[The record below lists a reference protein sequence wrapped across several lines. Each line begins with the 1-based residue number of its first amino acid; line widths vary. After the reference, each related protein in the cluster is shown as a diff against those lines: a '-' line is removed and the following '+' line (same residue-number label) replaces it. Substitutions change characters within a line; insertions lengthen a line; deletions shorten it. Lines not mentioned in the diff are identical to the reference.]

1 MEIVTSPWKNPRT
14 LNSLAEAED
23 ELNRVLRE
31 GLSAKGAEEALEY
44 VTGCVVERLGDKK
57 AHLKPG
63 ALKEGEH
70 QYAVAGVFMISPDR
84 RHNVLLASQNFPPEQ
99 HHIHIDINFGHPGET
114 VRTQKPRLLANTD
127 EHPDYKQILKT
138 SRMGSSYYAPLKWK
152 GEMLGQLISGAQAR
166 HTYRPVDL
174 EILCAFADVAAAL
187 WVTHKGPAKLDAIV
201 TGTVGAEA

>member
-1 MEIVTSPWKNPRT
+1 MEILTSPWKNPRT
-14 LNSLAEAED
+14 LNSVSEAED
-23 ELNRVLRE
+23 DLNRVLRA
-31 GLSAKGAEEALEY
+31 GLSAEGAEEALEY
-44 VTGCVVERLGDKK
+44 VTGCVVALLGDKK
-57 AHLKPG
+57 AHLKRG

-99 HHIHIDINFGHPGET
+99 HHIHIDIGLGHPGET

-152 GEMLGQLISGAQAR
+152 GRMLGQLISAAQAR
-166 HTYRPVDL
+166 HTYRPIDL

-187 WVTHKGPAKLDAIV
+187 WVTHKGTDKLDAIL
-201 TGTVGAEA
+201 TGIVGADA

>member
-1 MEIVTSPWKNPRT
+1 MEFVRSPWKNAHT
-14 LNSLAEAED
+14 LNSLSEAED

-31 GLSAKGAEEALEY
+31 GLAAEGAEEALEV
-44 VTGCVVERLGDKK
+44 VTSCVVDLLGDKK

-63 ALKEGEH
+63 ALKEGER
-70 QYAVAGVFMISPDR
+70 QYAVSGVFMISPDR
-84 RHNVLLASQNFPPEQ
+84 RYNVLLASQNFPPEQ
-99 HHIHIDINFGHPGET
+99 HHVHIDINHGHPGET
-114 VRTQKPRLLANTD
+114 VRTQKPRLLGNTD

-166 HTYRPVDL
+166 NTYRPIDL

-187 WVTHKGPAKLDAIV
+187 WVTHKGPAKLDSIL
-201 TGTVGAEA
+201 TGIVGAEV

>member
-1 MEIVTSPWKNPRT
+1 MEILKSPWKNLRT
-14 LNSLAEAED
+14 LNSLAEADD
-23 ELNRVLRE
+23 ELNRVLRA
-31 GLSAKGAEEALEY
+31 GLSAKGAEEALAC
-44 VTGCVVERLGDKK
+44 VTACVVGLLGDKK

-63 ALKEGEH
+63 ALKKGER
-70 QYAVAGVFMISPDR
+70 QYTVAGVFMISPDR

-99 HHIHIDINFGHPGET
+99 HHIHIDINHGHPGET

-152 GEMLGQLISGAQAR
+152 GGMLGQLISGAQAR
-166 HTYRPVDL
+166 HTYRPIDL

-187 WVTHKGPAKLDAIV
+187 WVTHKGPDKLDQIL
-201 TGTVGAEA
+201 TGMAGAEA

>member
-1 MEIVTSPWKNPRT
+1 MEIMSAPWKNNRT
-14 LNSLAEAED
+14 LESVAEAED
-23 ELNRVLRE
+23 DLNRVLRE
-31 GLSAKGAEEALEY
+31 GLAAKGAEEALTV
-44 VTGCVVERLGDKK
+44 VTACVVDLLGDKK
-57 AHLKPG
+57 AHLRPG
-63 ALKEGEH
+63 ALKEGER

-99 HHIHIDINFGHPGET
+99 HHIHIDIALGHPGQT

-187 WVTHKGPAKLDAIV
+187 WVTHGGPAKLGAIL
-201 TGTVGAEA
+201 TGMVGAEA

>member
-1 MEIVTSPWKNPRT
+1 MEILTSPWKNART
-14 LNSLAEAED
+14 LQSLAEAED

-31 GLSAKGAEEALEY
+31 GLSAKGAEEALEV
-44 VTGCVVERLGDKK
+44 VTGCVVELLGDKK

-63 ALKEGEH
+63 ALKEGER

-84 RHNVLLASQNFPPEQ
+84 RHNVLLANQNFPPEQ
-99 HHIHIDINFGHPGET
+99 HHIHIDIELGHPGET
-114 VRTQKPRLLANTD
+114 VRTRKPRLLANTD

-166 HTYRPVDL
+166 HTYRPIDL
-174 EILCAFADVAAAL
+174 EILCAFADVASAL
-187 WVTHKGPAKLDAIV
+187 WVTHKGPANLDAIV
-201 TGTVGAEA
+201 TGMAGVGA

>member
-1 MEIVTSPWKNPRT
+1 MEIVSAPWKNTHT
-14 LNSLAEAED
+14 LESVAEAQD
-23 ELNRVLRE
+23 DLNRVLRE
-31 GLSAKGAEEALEY
+31 GLAARGAEEALSV
-44 VTGCVVERLGDKK
+44 VTACVVDLLGDKK
-57 AHLKPG
+57 SHLRPG

-99 HHIHIDINFGHPGET
+99 RHIHIDIALGHPGQT

-187 WVTHKGPAKLDAIV
+187 WVTHGGPAKLGAIL
-201 TGTVGAEA
+201 TGMVGAEA

>member
-1 MEIVTSPWKNPRT
+1 MEILTSPWKNART
-14 LNSLAEAED
+14 LQSLAEAED

-31 GLSAKGAEEALEY
+31 GLSAKGAEEALEV
-44 VTGCVVERLGDKK
+44 VTGCVVELLGDKK

-63 ALKEGEH
+63 ALKKGER

-84 RHNVLLASQNFPPEQ
+84 RHNVLLASQNFPAEQ
-99 HHIHIDINFGHPGET
+99 HHIHVDIDLGHPGET

-152 GEMLGQLISGAQAR
+152 GDMLGQLISGAQAR
-166 HTYRPVDL
+166 HTYRPLDL

-201 TGTVGAEA
+201 TGIVGAEA

>member
-1 MEIVTSPWKNPRT
+1 MEILTGPWKNNRT
-14 LNSLAEAED
+14 LESLAEAQD
-23 ELNRVLRE
+23 DLNRVLRE
-31 GLSAKGAEEALEY
+31 GLAARGAEEALAV
-44 VTGCVVERLGDKK
+44 VTGCVVELLGDKT

-84 RHNVLLASQNFPPEQ
+84 RHNVLLADQNFPPEQ
-99 HHIHIDINFGHPGET
+99 HHIHIDIAFGHPGET
-114 VRTQKPRLLANTD
+114 VRTHKPRLLANTD

-138 SRMGSSYYAPLKWK
+138 SRMGASYYAPLKWK

-166 HTYRPVDL
+166 YTYRPVDL

-187 WVTHKGPAKLDAIV
+187 WVTHDGPDKLGAIL
-201 TGTVGAEA
+201 TDTVDAEA